1 MREMEQDDSLDFVA
15 QACEENIFEWHFVV
29 RGPPATE
36 FEGGLYHG
44 RILLPTEYP
53 FKPPSFMLL
62 TKNGRFETNTKICLS
77 ISDYHPEHWQPSWS
91 VRTALTAL
99 VAFLPSPGKGAIG
112 SQDLSPE
119 IRRQLAAASR
129 TNVVSY
135 GNEER
140 QKLAR
145 ELHAKLLN
153 RIESSTNTKQKTT
166 NKNIET
172 NNVQQRANRV
182 QQRASASDWMW
193 NSLTYVLG
201 FLILAI
207 LVKKV
212 TAVYD

>member
-1 MREMEQDDSLDFVA
+1 MCHLSREKLAGCIQ
-15 QACEENIFEWHFVV
+15 QENIFEWHFVV

-119 IRRQLAAASR
+119 IRKQLAAASR
-129 TNVVSY
+129 TNIITY

-153 RIESSTNTKQKTT
+153 RIEASTSTKQTT
-166 NKNIET
+166 INDTNGT
-172 NNVQQRANRV
+172 NNVQQCANRV
-182 QQRASASDWMW
+182 QQTAFASDWMW

-201 FLILAI
+201 FLILVI
-207 LVKKV
+207 FVKKV
-212 TAVYD
+212 IASSD